1 MTTIV
6 RRMDDL
12 GRVVIPKEMRTQ
24 LDLVSGTPI
33 EIIGAEDGILL
44 RKKQEEPLAERV
56 RRLREEAIREEADR
70 WPWSTWTSCWPP
82 WRREHVGEIA
92 KKPPRPVR
100 STGVVECGSGAG
112 GISAGAGRVFEIGG
126 NLWLFPIWM
135 RRFG

>member
-33 EIIGAEDGILL
+33 EIIGAEDGSLL

-56 RRLREEAIREEADR
+56 RRLREEAIREEA
-70 WPWSTWTSCWPP
+70 
-82 WRREHVGEIA
+82 G
-92 KKPPRPVR
+92 PVALDYLDKLLA
-100 STGVVECGSGAG
+100 SLEV
-112 GISAGAGRVFEIGG
+112 
-126 NLWLFPIWM
+126 
-135 RRFG
+135 

>member
-56 RRLREEAIREEADR
+56 RRLREEAIREEA
-70 WPWSTWTSCWPP
+70 
-82 WRREHVGEIA
+82 G
-92 KKPPRPVR
+92 PVALEYLDKLLA
-100 STGVVECGSGAG
+100 SLEA
-112 GISAGAGRVFEIGG
+112 
-126 NLWLFPIWM
+126 
-135 RRFG
+135 

>member
-56 RRLREEAIREEADR
+56 RRLREEAIQEGA
-70 WPWSTWTSCWPP
+70 
-82 WRREHVGEIA
+82 
-92 KKPPRPVR
+92 PVEVIYQMNQLLDILE
-100 STGVVECGSGAG
+100 G
-112 GISAGAGRVFEIGG
+112 
-126 NLWLFPIWM
+126 
-135 RRFG
+135 

>member
-56 RRLREEAIREEADR
+56 RRLREEAIREEA
-70 WPWSTWTSCWPP
+70 
-82 WRREHVGEIA
+82 G
-92 KKPPRPVR
+92 PVAMEYLDKLLA
-100 STGVVECGSGAG
+100 SLEV
-112 GISAGAGRVFEIGG
+112 
-126 NLWLFPIWM
+126 
-135 RRFG
+135 

>member
-56 RRLREEAIREEADR
+56 RRLREEAIREEA
-70 WPWSTWTSCWPP
+70 
-82 WRREHVGEIA
+82 G
-92 KKPPRPVR
+92 PVALDYLDKLLA
-100 STGVVECGSGAG
+100 SLEV
-112 GISAGAGRVFEIGG
+112 
-126 NLWLFPIWM
+126 
-135 RRFG
+135 

>member
-56 RRLREEAIREEADR
+56 RRLREEAIREEA
-70 WPWSTWTSCWPP
+70 
-82 WRREHVGEIA
+82 G
-92 KKPPRPVR
+92 PVALEYLDKLLA
-100 STGVVECGSGAG
+100 SLEV
-112 GISAGAGRVFEIGG
+112 
-126 NLWLFPIWM
+126 
-135 RRFG
+135 